1 MLKIGEFS
9 QLGQV
14 TVRTLRHYDELG
26 LLKPA
31 HIDPAS
37 EYRYY
42 TLEQLPTLHRIVAW
56 KEMGLPLG
64 TIGALLV
71 EPAPVEQMRRLLQER
86 QSAITH
92 QIAEE
97 QQRLARIAARLRMI
111 EEEGGVSPYEVALKE
126 VPAQTIATIRQ
137 TVPHITQMKDY
148 RCEELDFIY
157 SWLRGAGIEGSGT
170 ELAIYHTVDY
180 HEDDIDMEVGYGI
193 PAHFA
198 SLMAGSSSSSSS
210 PSSLLPPDPIQIH
223 QLPAA
228 EEMATVVH
236 RGDMWGVVDAL
247 MALYRWTYANGRVC
261 AGPYRELHPHWRE
274 NEWVDFG
281 DVVVELQLP
290 TEATAH

>member
-31 HIDPAS
+31 HIDPDS

-64 TIGALLV
+64 KIGALLA
-71 EPAPVEQMRRLLQER
+71 EPVPVEQMRHLLEER
-86 QSAITH
+86 QTAITR

-97 QQRLARIAARLRMI
+97 QQRLAHIAARLQMI
-111 EEEGGVSPYEVALKE
+111 EEEGGVSPYEVARKA
-126 VPAQTIATIRQ
+126 VPAQMVATIRQ
-137 TVPHITQMKDY
+137 TVPHISQMKDY
-148 RCEELDFIY
+148 RCHELDFIY
-157 SWLRGAGIEGSGT
+157 TWLRDAKIEGSGP
-170 ELAIYHTVDY
+170 ELAIYHAVDY
-180 HEDDIDMEVGYGI
+180 HEDDIDMEVGYII
-193 PAHFA
+193 PGSFA
-198 SLMAGSSSSSSS
+198 SLATGSAS
-210 PSSLLPPDPIQIH
+210 PPLPFSPPDPIQIH
-223 QLPAA
+223 LLPAA
-228 EEMATVVH
+228 PEMATVIH
-236 RGDMWGVVDAL
+236 RGDMWGVVNAL

-274 NEWVDFG
+274 NEWEDFG

-290 TEATAH
+290 TAKSTS

>member
-14 TVRTLRHYDELG
+14 TIRTLRHYDELG

-31 HIDPAS
+31 HVDPDS

-64 TIGALLV
+64 KIGDLLAQ
-71 EPAPVEQMRRLLQER
+71 PAPVEQMRRMLEER
-86 QSAITH
+86 RTAITH
-92 QIAEE
+92 QITEE
-97 QQRLARIAARLRMI
+97 QQRLARIAARLQMI
-111 EEEGGVSPYEVALKE
+111 EEEGVVSPYEVALKA
-126 VPAQTIATIRQ
+126 VPEQTVATIRQ
-137 TVPHITQMKDY
+137 TVPHISQMKDY
-148 RCEELDFIY
+148 RCHELDCIY
-157 SWLRGAGIEGSGT
+157 TWLRDSKIEGSGL

-180 HEDDIDMEVGYGI
+180 HEDDIDMEVGYII
-193 PAHFA
+193 PAALA
-198 SLMAGSSSSSSS
+198 SPTAGSAS
-210 PSSLLPPDPIQIH
+210 PPTPPSPPDPIRIH
-223 QLPAA
+223 PLPAA
-228 EEMATVVH
+228 EEMATVIH
-236 RGDMWGVVDAL
+236 HGDMWGVVNAL

-274 NEWVDFG
+274 NEWLDFG

-290 TEATAH
+290 TAKSASS

>member
-31 HIDPAS
+31 HIDPDS

-64 TIGALLV
+64 KIGALLA
-71 EPAPVEQMRRLLQER
+71 EPAPVEQMRHLLEER
-86 QSAITH
+86 QTAITR

-97 QQRLARIAARLRMI
+97 QQWLTRIAARLQMI
-111 EEEGGVSPYEVALKE
+111 EEEGGVSLYEVALKA
-126 VPAQTIATIRQ
+126 VPAQMVATIRQ
-137 TVPHITQMKDY
+137 TVPHISQMKDY
-148 RCEELDFIY
+148 RCHELDFIY
-157 SWLRGAGIEGSGT
+157 TWLREAKIEGSGP

-180 HEDDIDMEVGYGI
+180 HEDDIDMEVGYI
-193 PAHFA
+193 VPVPFA
-198 SLMAGSSSSSSS
+198 SLTTGSASS
-210 PSSLLPPDPIQIH
+210 PPLALSAPNPILIHLLP
-223 QLPAA
+223 AT
-228 EEMATVVH
+228 EEMATVIH
-236 RGDMWGVVDAL
+236 RGDMWGVVNAL
-247 MALYRWTYANGRVC
+247 MALYRWTYANGRVR

-274 NEWVDFG
+274 NEWEDFG

-290 TEATAH
+290 TAKSSS

>member
-31 HIDPAS
+31 HIDPDS

-64 TIGALLV
+64 KIGALLS
-71 EPAPVEQMRRLLQER
+71 EPAPAEQMRQLLEER
-86 QSAITH
+86 QMAITR

-97 QQRLARIAARLRMI
+97 QQRLVRIAARLQMI
-111 EEEGGVSPYEVALKE
+111 EEEGSVSPYEVALKA
-126 VPAQTIATIRQ
+126 VPAQTVATIRQ
-137 TVPHITQMKDY
+137 TVPHISQMKDF
-148 RCEELDFIY
+148 RCHELDFIY
-157 SWLRGAGIEGSGT
+157 TWLRDTKIEGSGP
-170 ELAIYHTVDY
+170 ELAIYHAVDY
-180 HEDDIDMEVGYGI
+180 HEDDIDMEVGYVI
-193 PAHFA
+193 PAPGAIITAA
-198 SLMAGSSSSSSS
+198 SAS
-210 PSSLLPPDPIQIH
+210 PLLHISPPDPIQIH
-223 QLPAA
+223 LLPAT
-228 EEMATVVH
+228 EEMATVMH
-236 RGDMWGVVDAL
+236 RGDMWGVLNAL

-274 NEWVDFG
+274 NEWEDFG

-290 TEATAH
+290 TAKSTS

>member
-1 MLKIGEFS
+1 MAMLKIGEFS

-64 TIGALLV
+64 KIGALLS
-71 EPAPVEQMRRLLQER
+71 EPAPVEQMRRLLEER
-86 QSAITH
+86 RTAITH

-97 QQRLARIAARLRMI
+97 QQRLARIAARLQMI
-111 EEEGGVSPYEVALKE
+111 EEEGGVSPYEVARKA
-126 VPAQTIATIRQ
+126 VPAQMVATIRQ
-137 TVPHITQMKDY
+137 TVPHISQMKDY
-148 RCEELDFIY
+148 RCNELDFIY
-157 SWLRGAGIEGSGT
+157 SWLRDANIEGIGS

-180 HEDDIDMEVGYGI
+180 HENDIDMEVGYII
-193 PAHFA
+193 PVPLA
-198 SLMAGSSSSSSS
+198 SLTTGGAS
-210 PSSLLPPDPIQIH
+210 PPPAPPSPPDPIQIH
-223 QLPAA
+223 LLPAT
-228 EEMATVVH
+228 EEMATVIH
-236 RGDMWGVVDAL
+236 RGNMWGVVNAL
-247 MALYRWTYANGRVC
+247 TALYRWTYANGRVC

-274 NEWVDFG
+274 NEWEDFG

-290 TEATAH
+290 TEMLTS

>member
-31 HIDPAS
+31 HIDPDS

-64 TIGALLV
+64 KIGALLA
-71 EPAPVEQMRRLLQER
+71 EPAPVEQMRHLLEER
-86 QSAITH
+86 QTAITR

-97 QQRLARIAARLRMI
+97 QQRLARIAARLQMI
-111 EEEGGVSPYEVALKE
+111 EEEGVVSPYEVALKA
-126 VPAQTIATIRQ
+126 VPAQMVATIRQ
-137 TVPHITQMKDY
+137 TVPHISQMKDY
-148 RCEELDFIY
+148 RCHELDFIY
-157 SWLRGAGIEGSGT
+157 TWLRDAKIEGCGP
-170 ELAIYHTVDY
+170 ELAIYHAVDY
-180 HEDDIDMEVGYGI
+180 HEDDIDMEVGYII
-193 PAHFA
+193 PGTFA
-198 SLMAGSSSSSSS
+198 SLAIGSAS
-210 PSSLLPPDPIQIH
+210 PSLPLSPPDPIQIH
-223 QLPAA
+223 LLPAA
-228 EEMATVVH
+228 EEMATVIH
-236 RGDMWGVVDAL
+236 RGDMWGVVNAL
-247 MALYRWTYANGRVC
+247 IALYRWTYANGRVC

-274 NEWVDFG
+274 NEWEDFS

-290 TEATAH
+290 TAPSTS